1 MNIGIIVNTNV
12 KGQVVIPKKIRDS
25 LAISPQT
32 PLQIIQAGQSIVLHP
47 ISDVVRRT
55 DSRETWR
62 DILEMTAGSWGPATG
77 KENKSDKKRERTELL
92 AARKR
97 RIAW

>member
-1 MNIGIIVNTNV
+1 MNIGVIVNTNV
-12 KGQVVIPKKIRDS
+12 KGQIVIPKRIRDS

-55 DSRETWR
+55 DSKDTWR
-62 DILEMTAGSWGPATG
+62 DVLEMTAGSWGEANEKTNQAD
-77 KENKSDKKRERTELL
+77 E
-92 AARKR
+92 ARKR
-97 RIAW
+97 RELAAAKKRKASW